1 MRFTLT
7 EEQKGIKKVAR
18 ELAEEEFPKIWEENY
33 NKEVFPEKIWKKA
46 CELGLTGVTVPERY
60 GGSGLGMLDEILVI
74 EEFQRINPRIATLIN
89 FATYGNQIIEK
100 FGTEEQ
106 KETYL
111 SPIVG
116 GKKTLSC
123 TLFSEEV
130 DPLKAR
136 VDGDELKIN
145 GKIRVEDG
153 AIFAGKPAD
162 STNFKLPS
170 NLLVLCDNEVGSGK
184 DIILVETTKSIE
196 AKNVTFG
203 TKAPPIIELS
213 FNNTPVCRAKHLPTA
228 TQWQA
233 GSTGRKAALK
243 NLIGEKGKGLRYS
256 AFFLDIARVEIAAQ
270 AIGCAQCAL
279 ETSLYFINE
288 RKKAGKYTWQYQ
300 DTSYKIAEIATEI
313 EATRLLL
320 YRAGWA
326 IDEGAPDS
334 RLTAMARWKAGNL
347 ATMAVDE
354 AIGLHEGMGFVDDY
368 YAERFRK
375 DAKITHRAPS
385 IASTRNI
392 KISEI
397 LFKGTDEIAKH
408 FTE

>member
-1 MRFTLT
+1 MEFKLT
-7 EEQKGIKKVAR
+7 EEQRGIKKVAR
-18 ELAEEEFPKIWEENY
+18 EFAEEEFPRIWEEDY
-33 NKEVFPEKIWKKA
+33 NKEVFPAQIWKKA
-46 CELGLTGVTVPERY
+46 CELGLVGVTMPERY
-60 GGSGLGMLDEILVI
+60 GGSGLGIFDEILVI
-74 EEFQRINPRIATLIN
+74 EELQRVNPRIATLIN

-106 KETYL
+106 KEEYL
-111 SPIVG
+111 PPIVKG
-116 GKKTLSC
+116 EKTLSS

-130 DPLKAR
+130 IPLKAR
-136 VDGDELKIN
+136 VDGDEFRID
-145 GKIRVEDG
+145 GKIRVHNG
-153 AIFAGKPAD
+153 AIFAGKPAP

-170 NLLVLCDNEVGSGK
+170 NLLILCDSERGSGK
-184 DIILVETTKSIE
+184 DIILVETKSIE
-196 AKNVTFG
+196 VKNVTFG
-203 TKAPPIIELS
+203 TDAPPIIELS
-213 FNNTPVCRAKHLPTA
+213 FNNT
-228 TQWQA
+228 
-233 GSTGRKAALK
+233 KAALK
-243 NLIGEKGKGLRYS
+243 NLMGEKGKGLTCR

-288 RKKAGKYTWQYQ
+288 RKKAEKKTWQYQ
-300 DTSYKIAEIATEI
+300 GTSYKIAEIATEI

-320 YRAGWA
+320 YKAGLT

-334 RLTAMARWKAGNL
+334 RLTAMARWKAGAV

-354 AIGLHEGMGFVDDY
+354 AIGLHEGMGFVEDY

-375 DAKITHRAPS
+375 DAKITHRMPS

-397 LFKGTDEIAKH
+397 LFKSTDEIAKH
-408 FTE
+408 FTHLPHHSDKFLTIT

>member
-1 MRFTLT
+1 MIFTLT

-18 ELAEEEFPKIWEENY
+18 ELAEEEFPRIWDEDY
-33 NKEVFPEKIWKKA
+33 NKEVFPEKIWRKA
-46 CELGLTGVTVPERY
+46 CELGLTGITVPERY
-60 GGSGLGMLDEILVI
+60 GGSELGILDEILVI

-89 FATYGNQIIEK
+89 FTTYGNQIIEK

-106 KETYL
+106 KKAYL
-111 SPIVG
+111 PPIVKG
-116 GKKTLSC
+116 EKTLGC
-123 TLFSEEV
+123 TLFSQEV
-130 DPLKAR
+130 DPLKAQI
-136 VDGDELKIN
+136 DGDELKIN

-153 AIFAGKPAD
+153 AIFAGAD
-162 STNFKLPS
+162 STNGNFNLPS
-170 NLLVLCDNEVGSGK
+170 NLLVLCNNDTGK
-184 DIILVETTKSIE
+184 DIILLEATKSIK
-196 AKNVTFG
+196 AKDITFG

-213 FNNTPVCRAKHLPTA
+213 FNGAKA
-228 TQWQA
+228 NI
-233 GSTGRKAALK
+233 G
-243 NLIGEKGKGLRYS
+243 NLIGEKGKGLRCA

-279 ETSLYFINE
+279 ETSLHFINE
-288 RKKAGKYTWQYQ
+288 RKKADKKTWQYQ
-300 DTSYKIAEIATEI
+300 ETSYKIAEIATEI
-313 EATRLLL
+313 EAARLLL
-320 YRAGWA
+320 YKASLT
-326 IDEGAPDS
+326 IDEGTPDS
-334 RLTAMARWKAGNL
+334 RLVAMARWKTGNI

-397 LFKGTDEIAKH
+397 LFSATDEIAKH
-408 FTE
+408 FTD